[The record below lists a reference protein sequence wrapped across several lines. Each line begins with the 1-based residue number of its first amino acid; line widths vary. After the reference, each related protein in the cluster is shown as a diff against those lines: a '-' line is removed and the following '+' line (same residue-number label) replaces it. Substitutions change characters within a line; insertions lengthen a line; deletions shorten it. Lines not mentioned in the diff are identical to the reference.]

1 MKSLLRPGPQA
12 APAAGSQG
20 ATGFSELRVLA
31 PQPGWQ
37 REEAEGPQGSHSRL
51 AVGFKWQSVSQVSSN
66 RSPDAA
72 WKGALWRRSLTWG
85 AGMDWSCLPQTRAKP
100 QSHKYGVFTP

>member
-37 REEAEGPQGSHSRL
+37 REEAEGPQGSHSWL
-51 AVGFKWQSVSQVSSN
+51 AVGFKWQSVKSVPIGPQM
-66 RSPDAA
+66 PPG
-72 WKGALWRRSLTWG
+72 KGL
-85 AGMDWSCLPQTRAKP
+85 
-100 QSHKYGVFTP
+100 YGEGV